1 MNMLHTAGRYLF
13 AVPMAVF
20 GMMHMMSGA
29 AMAGM
34 VPIPGGVFW
43 VYLTGVALI
52 AAAVAISVGKMGS
65 LAAALLGVMLM
76 IFALSMHL
84 PGVMGAADE
93 MAMQASMSNML
104 KDLAL
109 AGGAFV
115 ISGVLAR
122 EEAGAGAG

>member
-1 MNMLHTAGRYLF
+1 MPRIGCPAPRRWLPESSA
-13 AVPMAVF
+13 
-20 GMMHMMSGA
+20 
-29 AMAGM
+29 
-34 VPIPGGVFW
+34 
-43 VYLTGVALI
+43 I

-93 MAMQASMSNML
+93 MAMQASMSNMP